1 MTIEKI
7 FIETV
12 TNVSAKVPTRV
23 VYVRLNHAK
32 LPFFYVKAE
41 YWQLHIIQPNKNKG
55 IIKFSVC
62 QIFKESHFTHHWAGK
77 KLIP

>member
-1 MTIEKI
+1 MTTEKI

-23 VYVRLNHAK
+23 VYVRLNHTK
-32 LPFFYVKAE
+32 LPFFVKAE
-41 YWQLHIIQPNKNKG
+41 YWQLHIIQPNKNKE

-62 QIFKESHFTHHWAGK
+62 QIFK
-77 KLIP
+77 